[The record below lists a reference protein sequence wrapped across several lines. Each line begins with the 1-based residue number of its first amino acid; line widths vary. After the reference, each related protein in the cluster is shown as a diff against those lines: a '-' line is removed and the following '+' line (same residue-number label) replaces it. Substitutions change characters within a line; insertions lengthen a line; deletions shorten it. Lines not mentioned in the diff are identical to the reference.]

1 MHARVAAFENRN
13 TSRIDDLI
21 KAVRDRSATEAE
33 PVPGALAMLMLVDR
47 SAGRMLG
54 VSLFENEQAIAAAEP
69 TFEQM
74 GDEIPEELRGR
85 RISVDRFEVAIHEVA
100 EEATAARLS
109 TLDGSPGVVDELVH
123 YAESTILPEAREL
136 EGWKG
141 VIALVNRSTGECKL
155 ITLWE
160 SQQALRASEEAAND
174 LRRRSADHVGD
185 TIVDVQ
191 RYEVPMM
198 YDRAPK
204 LVAH

>member
-1 MHARVAAFENRN
+1 
-13 TSRIDDLI
+13 
-21 KAVRDRSATEAE
+21 
-33 PVPGALAMLMLVDR
+33 MLMLIDR
-47 SAGRMLG
+47 STGSMLG
-54 VSLFENEQAIAAAEP
+54 VSLFENEQAIGAAEP
-69 TFEQM
+69 TFERM

-100 EEATAARLS
+100 EDATAARLS
-109 TLDGSPGVVDELVH
+109 TIVGSPNVVDELVH
-123 YAESTILPEAREL
+123 HAESTILPEAREL
-136 EGWKG
+136 DGWKG

-160 SQQALRASEEAAND
+160 SRQALQASEEAAND